1 MTLRVYK
8 DEYSAA
14 QIQYIISAFEV
25 VEVSANVITISGDC
39 AELGKVSSI
48 NKYMDESDVKKIF
61 PDYLTTEERE
71 YNTMVL
77 AKDCLMEMQSAVD
90 KMRKNGL
97 ITDPRFEALRKM
109 SRDYYKIVM
118 GLGAK

>member
-1 MTLRVYK
+1 MTLRFYK
-8 DEYSAA
+8 DEYLPA
-14 QIQYIISAFEV
+14 QIQYIIAAFEV

-39 AELGKVSSI
+39 AELGKVSSC
-48 NKYMDESDVKKIF
+48 NKYMKESDFKKIF

-71 YNTMVL
+71 YNTMDI
-77 AKDCLMEMQSAVD
+77 AKDCLMDMQSAVK
-90 KMRKNGL
+90 KMMKNGL

-109 SRDYYKIVM
+109 SREYYKIVM

>member
-8 DEYSAA
+8 DEYLPA

-25 VEVSANVITISGDC
+25 VEVSANVITISGSLE
-39 AELGKVSSI
+39 ELGKVSSI

-71 YNTMVL
+71 YNTMDL

-90 KMRKNGL
+90 KMMKNGL
-97 ITDPRFEALRKM
+97 ITDPRFSSLCKM
-109 SRDYYKIVM
+109 SREYYKIVM